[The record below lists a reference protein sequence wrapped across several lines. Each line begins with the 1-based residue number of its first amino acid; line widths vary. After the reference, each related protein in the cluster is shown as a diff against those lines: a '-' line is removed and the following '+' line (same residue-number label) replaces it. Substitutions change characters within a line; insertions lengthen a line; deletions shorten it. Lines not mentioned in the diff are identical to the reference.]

1 MVQIISI
8 LVLLLVGSGCSA
20 SPSQTTPQRESFANK
35 LGKSFLDLALPSE
48 FNELVGL
55 PKENRSSGVSVGIG
69 QRQPHSQVVQDE
81 DFPLLQN
88 GAQGQTVYDE
98 DECIGP
104 VIMGRCHGSIL
115 PKGGYRKK
123 CYGEWL
129 GGQCT
134 GPMF

>member
-8 LVLLLVGSGCSA
+8 LALLMVASGCSV
-20 SPSQTTPQRESFANK
+20 SSSQTAPQRESFANK

-55 PKENRSSGVSVGIG
+55 PREGHSVGRPLVQ
-69 QRQPHSQVVQDE
+69 QRPLVQH
-81 DFPLLQN
+81 QSH
-88 GAQGQTVYDE
+88 GQTVYDE
-98 DECIGP
+98 DECIGA
-104 VIMGRCHGSIL
+104 VVNGRCHGSIL

>member
-1 MVQIISI
+1 MLRRIVMLVILTVLMVS
-8 LVLLLVGSGCSA
+8 SGCSA
-20 SPSQTTPQRESFANK
+20 SSSQTIPRIGIPISLLT
-35 LGKSFLDLALPSE
+35 G
-48 FNELVGL
+48 GL
-55 PKENRSSGVSVGIG
+55 ISPPKGSQNSNISVRIG
-69 QRQPHSQVVQDE
+69 QRQSHGQVVQDE
-81 DFPLLQN
+81 GFPMLRDYSH
-88 GAQGQTVYDE
+88 GQTVYDE

>member
-8 LVLLLVGSGCSA
+8 LVLLMVGSGCGIS
-20 SPSQTTPQRESFANK
+20 SRQTTPARSSFA
-35 LGKSFLDLALPSE
+35 GKAGMAFLDMVLPSE

-55 PKENRSSGVSVGIG
+55 PRENQGAGWPLAQQRPPVQHPPVQHQSHG
-69 QRQPHSQVVQDE
+69 QP
-81 DFPLLQN
+81 
-88 GAQGQTVYDE
+88 VYDE

-104 VIMGRCHGSIL
+104 VVNNRCHGSIL

>member
-1 MVQIISI
+1 MIQIIST
-8 LVLLLVGSGCSA
+8 LVLLMVVSGCST
-20 SPSQTTPQRESFANK
+20 SSSQTTPPRSSFASK
-35 LGKSFLDLALPSE
+35 LGTAFLDLALPSE

-55 PKENRSSGVSVGIG
+55 PKENQSVGRPLVQQRPLI
-69 QRQPHSQVVQDE
+69 QRQSPLVQH
-81 DFPLLQN
+81 QSH
-88 GAQGQTVYDE
+88 GQTVYDE

-104 VIMGRCHGSIL
+104 VVNNRCHGSIL